1 MTSPCGGTGLSV
13 VRGGAGR
20 AMGRRDAGTRP
31 APWGHG
37 VAVRAGERAKT
48 ESPVAHRPPA
58 LGDGLVQVTG
68 VVLVFFAGGVVDG
81 VRTWGTAAECGL
93 GGVPTTGSSLFS
105 GFYFLDRAIILI

>member
-48 ESPVAHRPPA
+48 ESPTAHR
-58 LGDGLVQVTG
+58 LWVTVWFRSQG
-68 VVLVFFAGGVVDG
+68 
-81 VRTWGTAAECGL
+81 
-93 GGVPTTGSSLFS
+93 
-105 GFYFLDRAIILI
+105 